1 MEKIIIDTDVGTNA
15 DDAIAISLAAKSP
28 EIQIIGVTTVYGN
41 VEVRTRIAK
50 ELLRLCGSDDV
61 PVYSGIEHTLLRN
74 REIYWT
80 GLEDAASV
88 SDRSPD
94 ASAKMSGHAVDF
106 IIQQIMEHPGEITLV
121 TIGPLTNI
129 AAALIREPD
138 IASHVKR
145 IVMMAGVTRLAS
157 NGLYLTHV
165 EHNIKCDPEAASV
178 VFSCGAPI
186 TMVGLDVT
194 RQAIFTQE
202 DVTRMANSGT
212 PLALKLTEAIQSY
225 MDYMQRDYSYMC
237 DPLAVATLLDST
249 LVKTKRMNVRI
260 EYDHRPHTGQTVAE
274 LSDDGHVDVC
284 LEVDKERFFALLY
297 DRVFSS

>member
-41 VEVRTRIAK
+41 VEVRARIAK
-50 ELLRLCGSDDV
+50 EMLRLCSRDDV

-74 REIYWT
+74 REIFWT
-80 GLEDAASV
+80 GIEDTAC
-88 SDRSPD
+88 SPKSTN
-94 ASAKMSGHAVDF
+94 APAKPPGHAVDF

-157 NGLYLTHV
+157 NGMYLTHV

-202 DVTRMANSGT
+202 DVSRMANCGT

-249 LVKTKRMNVRI
+249 LVKTKRMKVRI

-274 LSDDGHVDVC
+274 LSDDGNVDVC

-297 DRVFSS
+297 NRVFSS